1 MGITAYWLVM
11 LVPVIM
17 HDIIITYLLSLLSAV
32 AVAVAVAALAGTARP
47 AAADLLQLARI
58 QQRSR
63 PRVLR
68 RRSCSVSTLSHRQG
82 QAPLQ
87 AILVLLPHR

>member
-1 MGITAYWLVM
+1 MENPDIVGAI
-11 LVPVIM
+11 VILE
-17 HDIIITYLLSLLSAV
+17 LLAP
-32 AVAVAVAALAGTARP
+32 AARL

-58 QQRSR
+58 QQSRR

-68 RRSCSVSTLSHRQG
+68 RCSWSVTTPSHRQG